1 MTPPPTVSDPKQG
14 EKGPS
19 TGYGR
24 RALATL
30 LPYLWPRRSAE
41 NWKELR
47 LRVVGAVVC
56 LVLAKV
62 TVVYIPVL
70 FKIAV
75 DSLSPKGAEA
85 IAAVPA
91 AVLVAYGAARVF
103 GVTFAELRDAIF
115 AKVAHRSM
123 RQLALRTFRHLHA
136 LSLRY
141 HLERQ
146 TGGLSRAIE
155 RGTKGIEN
163 LLSWTLFTIFPTI
176 IEVLLVTLVLWAMLD
191 LWFAVIVL
199 VTVAIYATY
208 TVAVTEWRIK
218 FRRQLVESD
227 SEASTKAIDSLLNY
241 ETVKYFN
248 NERHETERFDSAM
261 RRYER
266 AAVMSDQS
274 LSLLNIGQGLIIAA
288 GLTLVMYRA
297 GVGVVAGRMT
307 VGEFVLVNAYL
318 LQLYQPLNMLGF
330 LYREVKQSLVDME
343 AMFSLLRVEREVED
357 KPDARPL
364 AVAGGEVVFDHV
376 AFRYEARRPILHD
389 ISFTIPAGKTL
400 AIVGSS
406 GAGKST
412 MSRILFRF
420 YDVESG
426 SVRIDGQDIR
436 DVTQASLRQA
446 IGIVPQDTVLFNDT
460 LFYNIAYGRAG
471 ATRAE
476 VEEAARL
483 AHLQHFI
490 DNLPE
495 GYETKVGERG
505 LKLSG
510 GEKQRVAI
518 ARTILKRPKILIFD
532 EATSALDT
540 HTEKEIQANLREV
553 SAERT
558 TLVIAHRLS
567 TIIDAD
573 EILVLE
579 KGRIV
584 ERGRHDALLARGGT
598 YAALWRRQQ
607 EAARG
612 AAAKEDAAIA
622 PEPEGGAERVPQ
634 LVAIAGR

>member
-1 MTPPPTVSDPKQG
+1 
-14 EKGPS
+14 
-19 TGYGR
+19 
-24 RALATL
+24 
-30 LPYLWPRRSAE
+30 
-41 NWKELR
+41 
-47 LRVVGAVVC
+47 
-56 LVLAKV
+56 
-62 TVVYIPVL
+62 
-70 FKIAV
+70 
-75 DSLSPKGAEA
+75 
-85 IAAVPA
+85 
-91 AVLVAYGAARVF
+91 
-103 GVTFAELRDAIF
+103 
-115 AKVAHRSM
+115 
-123 RQLALRTFRHLHA
+123 
-136 LSLRY
+136 
-141 HLERQ
+141 
-146 TGGLSRAIE
+146 
-155 RGTKGIEN
+155 
-163 LLSWTLFTIFPTI
+163 
-176 IEVLLVTLVLWAMLD
+176 
-191 LWFAVIVL
+191 
-199 VTVAIYATY
+199 
-208 TVAVTEWRIK
+208 
-218 FRRQLVESD
+218 
-227 SEASTKAIDSLLNY
+227 
-241 ETVKYFN
+241 
-248 NERHETERFDSAM
+248 
-261 RRYER
+261 
-266 AAVMSDQS
+266 
-274 LSLLNIGQGLIIAA
+274 
-288 GLTLVMYRA
+288 
-297 GVGVVAGRMT
+297 MT

-584 ERGRHDALLARGGT
+584 ERGRHDELLARGGT